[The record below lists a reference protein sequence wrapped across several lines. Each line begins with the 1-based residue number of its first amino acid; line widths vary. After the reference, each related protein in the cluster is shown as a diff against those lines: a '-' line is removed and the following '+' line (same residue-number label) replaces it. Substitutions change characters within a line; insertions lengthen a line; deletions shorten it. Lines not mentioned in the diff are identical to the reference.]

1 MFISGFVIRIIALVS
16 SQLRWLTATGIREEF
31 YGLLSQIMALSKD
44 ICGTVSS
51 LLPRLPPSFSSL
63 AVSNEKR
70 VRVSFC
76 RGRGHKQT
84 HSQATPKGR
93 PARFSHM
100 NNVNV

>member
-63 AVSNEKR
+63 AVSNEER
-70 VRVSFC
+70 GRVSVPGC
-76 RGRGHKQT
+76 HLAEVGDTSRPIHKLLLREGLRDFLT
-84 HSQATPKGR
+84 
-93 PARFSHM
+93 
-100 NNVNV
+100 